1 MAAAALGTDTG
12 GSCRI
17 PAALNGIAG
26 FKLTAAAVPMGGAFP
41 LSTSLD
47 GVGPL
52 APTARCCAIVH
63 SVLAGKPAVLDA
75 QVLLGSLRLAIQQ
88 TVVLDG
94 LDAHVASCFFASV
107 SRFSAAGAAVL
118 ELPLK
123 QFGELAAGNSK
134 GGLTASE
141 AYAAQKE
148 RLRLQG
154 DQFLRSVISATDSSP
169 LNRTAVYAAL
179 R

>member
-107 SRFSAAGAAVL
+107 SRFSAAGGRRAGASAEAVRRARRRQFEGWPDRSRSLRRAKREAA
-118 ELPLK
+118 P
-123 QFGELAAGNSK
+123 A
-134 GGLTASE
+134 
-141 AYAAQKE
+141 
-148 RLRLQG
+148 R
-154 DQFLRSVISATDSSP
+154 
-169 LNRTAVYAAL
+169 
-179 R
+179 